1 MSNLSHA
8 GREMAGHPDVSEMRD
23 RYARVLGGRDVVLV
37 DAPVFLVGL
46 YCAISPWVVKFLG
59 SQPTLATHNLI
70 MGIAIAV
77 LGLGFTAM
85 PERMYGLS
93 WAICAMGIWMII
105 TPWVV
110 GTAPSLGVILN
121 NVIIGGL
128 TLLLGLVCAGASMKG
143 GRRTTGRRAARVD
156 RSARA
161 DHPA

>member
-8 GREMAGHPDVSEMRD
+8 GRDMAGHPDVSEMRD
-23 RYARVLGGRDVVLV
+23 RYARVMGGRDVALV

-46 YCAISPWVVKFLG
+46 YCAISPWVVNFLG
-59 SQPTLATHNLI
+59 TQPRLTTHNVI

-105 TPWVV
+105 STWVV
-110 GTAPSLGVILN
+110 GSAPSLGVILN
-121 NVIIGGL
+121 NVIIGAL
-128 TLLLGLVCAGASMKG
+128 TLLLGLVCAAVSMKAG
-143 GRRTTGRRAARVD
+143 KHTTGRRAARAD
-156 RSARA
+156 RPARA
-161 DHPA
+161 NRPA